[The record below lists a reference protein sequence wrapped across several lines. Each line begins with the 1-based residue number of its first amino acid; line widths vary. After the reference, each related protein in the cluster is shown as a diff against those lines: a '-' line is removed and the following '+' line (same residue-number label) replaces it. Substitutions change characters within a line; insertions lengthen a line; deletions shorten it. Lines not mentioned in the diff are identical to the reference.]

1 MQEFVLINICNCY
14 YYYRFYQPFQV
25 GVPNQAEARIKGKDL
40 KVIVDVDPTLP
51 SWYHGDDV
59 RLRQVITN
67 ILTNAV
73 KYTPEGTVILITYSL

>member
-25 GVPNQAEARIKGKDL
+25 GVKDL